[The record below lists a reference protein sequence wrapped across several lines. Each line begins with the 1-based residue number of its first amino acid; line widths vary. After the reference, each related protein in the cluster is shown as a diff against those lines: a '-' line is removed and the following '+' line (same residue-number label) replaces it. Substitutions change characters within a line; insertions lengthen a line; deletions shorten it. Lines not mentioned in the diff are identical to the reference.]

1 MEESKPGR
9 CNSSAERSLLPFSH
23 EKSLREKCEAD
34 NKRYEGGGNSR
45 RMPSKKGK
53 KRQKSSGKRSDL
65 EENGDSK
72 RRRSESYSVEQ
83 QDDKKRRHRKKSR
96 VKYGTDEDESSKSNE
111 SYSRRHK
118 KKRKK
123 ARKKSKKNKICS
135 SYASEERSS
144 PSHSAT
150 AQGLKENLSAQK
162 VPESAIAS
170 SDTNIDEKQKQLEQY
185 HRSVRASK
193 MKPMTKEQYEIQRS
207 IVREV
212 YDPESNRTRLVRGD
226 GEIIERIVTR
236 QEHLHIN
243 RIATAGDGRSFAR
256 GISSA
261 ICPR

>member
-1 MEESKPGR
+1 MESKPAGR
-9 CNSSAERSLLPFSH
+9 CNSGAERSLPFRH

-34 NKRYEGGGNSR
+34 NKTYEGGGNCR
-45 RMPSKKGK
+45 EMPSKKRK
-53 KRQKSSGKRSDL
+53 KRQKSSGKKSDL

-72 RRRSESYSVEQ
+72 GKRSESYSAEQ

-123 ARKKSKKNKICS
+123 ARKKSKKNKIFS
-135 SYASEERSS
+135 SYAPDERSS
-144 PSHSAT
+144 PAHSTT
-150 AQGLKENLSAQK
+150 AQGLKENPTAQK
-162 VPESAIAS
+162 APESAIAS
-170 SDTNIDEKQKQLEQY
+170 SDTNIDEKLKQLEQY
-185 HRSVRASK
+185 QRSVRASK

-256 GISSA
+256 GLSSV